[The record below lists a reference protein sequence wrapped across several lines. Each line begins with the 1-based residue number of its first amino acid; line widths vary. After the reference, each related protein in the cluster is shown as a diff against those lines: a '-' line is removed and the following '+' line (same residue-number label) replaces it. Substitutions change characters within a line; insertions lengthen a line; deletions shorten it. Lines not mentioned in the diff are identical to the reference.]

1 MKVSQNEAMNALDRV
16 MDAARA
22 IGVDVGAYRFSLY
35 GVLSAIIIVVLLYA
49 FVKLSLRGIKWLLR
63 RNSSIDPARRLLTEK
78 LLGVG
83 LFALAVFIGI
93 DLLGIDLTALAVFSG
108 ALGLAIGFGLQKTVG
123 NLIAGII
130 LLMDRSVKPGD
141 TIVVADAVGRVN
153 KIGVRA
159 VSVIT
164 RDGKEHLV
172 PNELLMTERVENWSY
187 SSRDVRVRTKVGVA
201 YSSDP
206 EQVQAILISCA
217 TDCPRVLESPAP
229 VAWIVGFGDS
239 SIDFELRFWISD
251 PEAGLGN
258 VQGEVFM
265 RIWKA
270 FKLEGIDFPFPQQD
284 IHIRSLPP
292 RAGEI
297 AADATGSRN
306 SDPA

>member
-1 MKVSQNEAMNALDRV
+1 MSVNQADAMNALDRV

-22 IGVDVGAYRFSLY
+22 IGVDVGAYRLSLY
-35 GVLSAIIIVVLLYA
+35 GVLSAIIIVVLLYT

-63 RNSSIDPARRLLTEK
+63 RNSSIDPAQRLLTEK
-78 LLGVG
+78 LVGVG
-83 LFALAVFIGI
+83 LFGLATFIGI

-187 SSRDVRVRTKVGVA
+187 SSRDVRVRAKVGVA

-217 TDCPRVLESPAP
+217 TDCPRVLVHPAP

-270 FKLEGIDFPFPQQD
+270 FKREGIDFPFPQQD

-292 RAGEI
+292 HAGEV
-297 AADATGSRN
+297 AADATQSRG